1 LTPRGARLH
10 NAYGTFGT
18 WDGGREKARAAI
30 CRKVAI
36 AKVSGVH
43 EIEIWGDGRQRRSFM
58 FIDDCIEGILR
69 IMDSDVDVP
78 INLGSAETVAID
90 GLVGMVEE
98 IAGIRLT

>member
-1 LTPRGARLH
+1 
-10 NAYGTFGT
+10 
-18 WDGGREKARAAI
+18 
-30 CRKVAI
+30 
-36 AKVSGVH
+36 
-43 EIEIWGDGRQRRSFM
+43 M

-98 IAGIRLT
+98 AAGIRLKRTYRPASGGNPRRPCARASRSYAWIYDQYVAREKRHARSR